1 MDTHTT
7 AADLSTIQYD
17 IISFCTYTT
26 RIAVDILQ
34 ILFHR
39 HGKWMM
45 HRFETVFLIRPLQ
58 QREFCD
64 PYKTIFTAV
73 QKIHL
78 TRQFQTQCTQYI
90 PDNFIFISSKQQKI
104 TSLSVHG
111 FYQTAHLVFC
121 HEFCERR
128 FYSSVFM
135 NGDISQTLCT
145 IVFCKLNQFVNFLS
159 RHTALSLGID
169 TTDSSTRF
177 QCILKYS
184 KFTSA
189 DNLRYILQFH
199 TKTQIWFVRAKTI
212 HRILPGHPLD
222 RQFHIHIQYLFE
234 QVRQQTFIYI
244 NHIVH
249 IYKRQ
254 LHINLRKFRLT
265 VCTKVLITETTCNL
279 DITVITGAH
288 QQLFEQLWRLWQ
300 CVKVSRMDTA
310 RYQIISCTFRC
321 ALCQHRSF
329 NLQKSLICH
338 KLTDQCCYLRTHHQ
352 VSLDIRSSQIQE
364 TVFQTQIFFCL
375 AVFFN
380 RERRCFCLCKNTQ
393 TICTHFDLTGL

>member
-1 MDTHTT
+1 
-7 AADLSTIQYD
+7 
-17 IISFCTYTT
+17 
-26 RIAVDILQ
+26 
-34 ILFHR
+34 
-39 HGKWMM
+39 
-45 HRFETVFLIRPLQ
+45 
-58 QREFCD
+58 
-64 PYKTIFTAV
+64 
-73 QKIHL
+73 
-78 TRQFQTQCTQYI
+78 
-90 PDNFIFISSKQQKI
+90 
-104 TSLSVHG
+104 
-111 FYQTAHLVFC
+111 
-121 HEFCERR
+121 
-128 FYSSVFM
+128 M

-234 QVRQQTFIYI
+234 Q
-244 NHIVH
+244 
-249 IYKRQ
+249 
-254 LHINLRKFRLT
+254 
-265 VCTKVLITETTCNL
+265 ETTCNL

-310 RYQIISCTFRC
+310 RNQVISCAFRC
-321 ALCQHRSF
+321 TLCQHRSF

-338 KLTDQCCYLRTHHQ
+338 KLTGQCCYLRTHHQ
-352 VSLDIRSSQIQE
+352 VSLNIRSSQIQK
-364 TVFQTQIFFCL
+364 TIFQTQIFFCL

-393 TICTHFDLTGL
+393 TVCTHFDLTGL